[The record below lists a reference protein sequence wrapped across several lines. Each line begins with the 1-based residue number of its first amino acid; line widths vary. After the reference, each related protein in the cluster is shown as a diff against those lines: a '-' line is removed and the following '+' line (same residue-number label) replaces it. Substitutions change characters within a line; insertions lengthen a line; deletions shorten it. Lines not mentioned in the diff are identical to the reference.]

1 MMGRGHTPF
10 GYRIENGAA
19 VIVPDEAEQIRK
31 IYAGYLAGQGFIEA
45 ARNAG
50 LTMPHCS
57 VKRLLQNTRYL
68 GDDFYPA
75 IIDKKTFH
83 AAEAERLHRLEIM
96 GRTYRT
102 RTAMDDRKVM
112 TRFSMKPMT
121 QKLQDP
127 YERAAYIYSL
137 IESEE

>member
-1 MMGRGHTPF
+1 MGRGHTPF
-10 GYRIENGAA
+10 GYRIQNGSA

-50 LTMPHCS
+50 LTMQHSS
-57 VKRLLQNTRYL
+57 VKRLLQNKHYL
-68 GDDFYPA
+68 GDEFYPA
-75 IIDKKTFH
+75 IVDKKTFH
-83 AAEAERLHRLEIM
+83 AAEEERLHRLEIM
-96 GRTYRT
+96 GRDYKT
-102 RTAMDDRKVM
+102 RTATEDRKVM

-121 QKLQDP
+121 QKLTDP
-127 YERAAYIYSL
+127 FEQAAYIYSL